1 MINKLESFSPVILGT
16 LLLGVIP
23 IENLSGQVRPYGLT
37 DLAVLESEKDTEEF
51 FKHYRDIRPSERQ
64 KQWREMTLNMGV
76 LWIEKLLA
84 DKKFEQKDFE
94 LLHERS
100 KTYPFQEDE
109 LFQFTK
115 RKYLT
120 LYFAKCFE
128 GNRKSCSH
136 DLNRSLAATQLES
149 QWSYDLLTKHLNK
162 LEIDQVRILNKNI
175 LQSPDA
181 LIFCGKKDFFAPLL
195 RQYVQDKVTEND
207 LQKNLNL
214 SLVTKS
220 CRLRMKE
227 YQAKLLQLS
236 PRDKRLD
243 TFLFLEELGNI
254 DSKEREIF
262 YISYALDNAEI
273 GDTLNLAWNFI
284 QGLAENYKKRDELLI
299 ELNKLPNLPGETVFK
314 NPNYERHSAI
324 INLFK
329 KNFPEYLDAYAK
341 SCLKHLNGEKTSS
354 NPKACHEFFSFKG
367 LEPKWKN
374 DYLKLKTDVE
384 GTKVIK
390 RL

>member
-1 MINKLESFSPVILGT
+1 MTSKLKTLHSLIIGTFVLGT
-16 LLLGVIP
+16 MPLK
-23 IENLSGQVRPYGLT
+23 NLRGQVRPYSLS

-64 KQWREMTLNMGV
+64 KVWREMTLNMGV
-76 LWIEKLLA
+76 IWVEKLIV
-84 DKKFEQKDFE
+84 DKKFGQKDFD

-100 KTYPFQEDE
+100 KTPPFQEDE

-115 RKYLT
+115 RKYLS

-128 GNRKSCSH
+128 MPEKACSNN
-136 DLNRSLAATQLES
+136 LNLALATTQLES

-162 LEIDQVRILNKNI
+162 LNVDQVRTLNKNI
-175 LQSPDA
+175 LQSSDA

-195 RQYVQDKVTEND
+195 RQYVEAKITEND
-207 LQKNLNL
+207 LQKNLTL

-220 CRLRMKE
+220 CRLKIKE
-227 YQAKLLQLS
+227 YQAQILQLS

-243 TFLFLEELGNI
+243 SFLFLEELGNI
-254 DSKEREIF
+254 GPKEREIF
-262 YISYALDNAEI
+262 YVTYALDNAEI
-273 GDTLNLAWNFI
+273 GDTFNLAWNFI
-284 QGLAENYKKRDELLI
+284 QGLAENYKKRDELLT

-324 INLFK
+324 IHLFK
-329 KNFPEYLDAYAK
+329 KNFPEYLDNYAQ
-341 SCLKHLNGEKTSS
+341 SCLKHLNGEKISG

-367 LEPKWKN
+367 LDPKWKN
-374 DYLKLKTDVE
+374 SYLKLKTDIE
-384 GTKVIK
+384 GTKIIN